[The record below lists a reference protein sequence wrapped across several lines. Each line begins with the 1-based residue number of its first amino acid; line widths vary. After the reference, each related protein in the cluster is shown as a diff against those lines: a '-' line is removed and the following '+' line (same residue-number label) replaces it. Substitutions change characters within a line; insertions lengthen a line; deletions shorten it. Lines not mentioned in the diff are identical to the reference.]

1 MWELIIAFSLAVVV
15 SAFCSIAEA
24 ALYSVP
30 WSYIER
36 LKKENRKSGRVLY
49 ALRTRIDQP
58 IAAILTLNTIANTA
72 GAAIAGAAAAH
83 VFGAQNL
90 FYFTVVFTL
99 TILIFSEI
107 IPKTL
112 GVIYCRSVAALLAEP
127 LRILVWIM
135 SPIIFVCKR
144 IISLIEKRKHG
155 PGTSEE
161 DLLAMISV
169 TRKSGIIKPYEE
181 QSIQNI
187 LSLDNKMVKDIM
199 TPRMVVFSL
208 PAQMTVYQARKHR
221 SIWPHSRIP
230 VFENNDP
237 EEIVG
242 IVYRREVLEALAND
256 QDEIRLEAL
265 MKPANFVVETMSL
278 DKLLIRFLESRQ
290 HLFIVID
297 EYGGIAGLV
306 TLEDVLEEILG
317 KEIVDETDEVVDMR
331 ELARQRRRM
340 LIDQGLEH
348 KQPSNATKL

>member
-1 MWELIIAFSLAVVV
+1 MWELIIAFSLAVII

-90 FYFTVVFTL
+90 VYFTIVFTL

-112 GVIYCRSVAALLAEP
+112 GVLYNRRVATVLAEP
-127 LRILVWIM
+127 LRMLVWVFG
-135 SPIIFVCKR
+135 PIIFVCRK
-144 IISLIEKRKHG
+144 IVGLIEKRKHS

-161 DLLAMISV
+161 DLLAMISI

-181 QSIQNI
+181 MSIQNI
-187 LSLDNKMVKDIM
+187 LSLDKKMVKDIM

-208 PAQMTVYQARKHR
+208 PSQMTVSQAKEYKTF
-221 SIWPHSRIP
+221 WPHSRIP
-230 VFENNDP
+230 VYENGDP

-242 IVYRREVLEALAND
+242 IIYRREVLEALAND
-256 QDEIRLEAL
+256 QDDLRLEKL
-265 MKPANFVVETMSL
+265 MKPVNFVVETMSL
-278 DKLLIRFLESRQ
+278 DRLLIRFLESRI
-290 HLFIVID
+290 HLFMVLD
-297 EYGGIAGLV
+297 EYGGISGLV

-331 ELARQRRRM
+331 ELARQRRNR
-340 LIDQGLEH
+340 LVRQ
-348 KQPSNATKL
+348 K

>member
-1 MWELIIAFSLAVVV
+1 MWELIIAFSLAVVI
-15 SAFCSIAEA
+15 SAFCSLAEA

-36 LKKENRKSGRVLY
+36 LKKQNRKSGRVLY

-72 GAAIAGAAAAH
+72 GAAVAGAAAAH

-90 FYFTVVFTL
+90 IWFTIVFTL

-107 IPKTL
+107 IPKTM
-112 GVIYCRSVAALLAEP
+112 GVIYCRPLAAILAEP

-135 SPIIFVCKR
+135 SPIIFVCKS
-144 IISLIEKRKHG
+144 IISLVGKQKYA

-161 DLLAMISV
+161 DLLAMISL

-181 QSIQNI
+181 LSIQNI
-187 LSLDNKMVKDIM
+187 LSLDRKIVRDIM

-208 PAQMTVYQARKHR
+208 PAHLSVSQARKNK
-221 SIWPHSRIP
+221 SVWPHSRVP
-230 VFENNDP
+230 VFENSDP
-237 EEIVG
+237 EDIVG
-242 IVYRREVLEALAND
+242 VVYRREILEALAND
-256 QDEIRLEAL
+256 QYDTRLETL
-265 MKPANFVVETMSL
+265 MKPVNFVVETMSL
-278 DKLLIRFLESRQ
+278 DKLLIKFLESRQ
-290 HLFIVID
+290 HLFVVID
-297 EYGGIAGLV
+297 EYGGTAGLV

-331 ELARQRRRM
+331 ELARQRRKM
-340 LIDQGLEH
+340 LISRNSGPE
-348 KQPSNATKL
+348 

>member
-1 MWELIIAFSLAVVV
+1 MWELIIAFSLAVII

-36 LKKENRKSGRVLY
+36 LKKEKRKAGFVLY
-49 ALRTRIDQP
+49 NLRSKVDQP

-72 GAAIAGAAAAH
+72 GAAVAGAAAAH

-90 FYFTVVFTL
+90 VYFTIVFTL

-112 GVIYCRSVAALLAEP
+112 GVIYNRKIAILIAEP
-127 LRILVWIM
+127 LRFLVWFLA
-135 SPIIFVCKR
+135 PIIYICRK
-144 IISLIEKRKHG
+144 IISLIEKRKHS
-155 PGTSEE
+155 PGASEE
-161 DLLAMISV
+161 DLLAMISM
-169 TRKSGIIKPYEE
+169 TRKSGNIKPYEE
-181 QSIQNI
+181 MSIQNI
-187 LSLDNKMVKDIM
+187 LSLDKKMVKDIM
-199 TPRMVVFSL
+199 TPRMVIFSL
-208 PAQMTVYQARKHR
+208 PAHMTVSEARKHKTV
-221 SIWPHSRIP
+221 WPHSRIP
-230 VFENNDP
+230 VYENNDP

-242 IVYRREVLEALAND
+242 VVYRREVLEALAND
-256 QDEIRLEAL
+256 QNNVRLESL
-265 MKPANFVVETMSL
+265 MRPANFVVEIMNL
-278 DKLLIRFLESRQ
+278 ERLLIKFLESRL

-331 ELARQRRRM
+331 ELARQRRRQ
-340 LIDQGLEH
+340 LIDKRQ
-348 KQPSNATKL
+348 Q

>member
-1 MWELIIAFSLAVVV
+1 MWELIIAFSLAVII

-36 LKKENRKSGRVLY
+36 LKKEKRKAGFVLY
-49 ALRTRIDQP
+49 NLRSKVDQP

-72 GAAIAGAAAAH
+72 GAAVAGAAAAH

-90 FYFTVVFTL
+90 VYFTIVFTL

-112 GVIYCRSVAALLAEP
+112 GVIYNRRIAILIAEP
-127 LRILVWIM
+127 LRFLVWFLA
-135 SPIIFVCKR
+135 PIIYICRK
-144 IISLIEKRKHG
+144 IISLIEKRKHS
-155 PGTSEE
+155 PGASEE
-161 DLLAMISV
+161 DLLAMISM
-169 TRKSGIIKPYEE
+169 TRKSGNIKPYEE
-181 QSIQNI
+181 MSIQNI
-187 LSLDNKMVKDIM
+187 LSLDKKMVKDIM
-199 TPRMVVFSL
+199 TPRMVIFSL
-208 PAQMTVYQARKHR
+208 PAHMTVSEARKHKTV
-221 SIWPHSRIP
+221 WPHSRIP
-230 VFENNDP
+230 VYENNDP

-242 IVYRREVLEALAND
+242 VVYRREVLEALAND
-256 QDEIRLEAL
+256 QNNVRLESL
-265 MKPANFVVETMSL
+265 MRPANFVVEIMNL
-278 DKLLIRFLESRQ
+278 ERLLIKFLESRL

-331 ELARQRRRM
+331 ELARQRRRQ
-340 LIDQGLEH
+340 LIDKRQ
-348 KQPSNATKL
+348 Q